1 MSALTLN
8 VACVQLCS
16 GDDVIENA
24 KIASAFIR
32 EAAKGGAKFV
42 ATPENTCLMAP
53 DGGAKIERTFTEQE
67 DPTLP
72 AFCALAAELGIAL
85 LIGSL
90 AIKTS
95 RTKTANRSYLIG
107 SDGTI
112 VARYDKIH
120 LFDVQLPSGE
130 SYRESNTVEAGDKA
144 MIGSL
149 SWGNVGMSVCYD
161 LRFPHLYRDLAKAGA
176 DILAVPSAF
185 TEVTGTAHWHLLLRS
200 RAVENACFVMAPAQG
215 GAHANGRKTYGHSL
229 IVSPWGEVLAEA
241 GTEPGI
247 IKAELN
253 LEEIRSVRARLPS
266 LEHDRDYVSPGVG
279 A

>member
-1 MSALTLN
+1 M
-8 VACVQLCS
+8 VAP
-16 GDDVIENA
+16 
-24 KIASAFIR
+24 R
-32 EAAKGGAKFV
+32 
-42 ATPENTCLMAP
+42 
-53 DGGAKIERTFTEQE
+53 QE

>member
-1 MSALTLN
+1 MSALMLK

-16 GDDVIENA
+16 GDDVMENA
-24 KIASAFIR
+24 KIASALIR
-32 EAAKGGAKFV
+32 EAAMGGAKFV

-53 DGGAKIERTFTEQE
+53 DGGAKIEKTFIEQE
-67 DPTLP
+67 DPALP
-72 AFCALAAELGIAL
+72 IFRALAAELDIAL

-90 AIKTS
+90 AIKIS
-95 RTKTANRSYLIG
+95 PTKTANRSYLIG
-107 SDGTI
+107 NDGSI

-144 MIGSL
+144 TIGAL
-149 SWGNVGMSVCYD
+149 SWGKVGMSVCYD

-176 DILAVPSAF
+176 DILTVPSAF
-185 TEVTGTAHWHLLLRS
+185 TEVTGRAHWHLLLRS

-229 IVSPWGEVLAEA
+229 IVSPWGEVLAEG
-241 GTEPGI
+241 GTDPGI
-247 IKAELN
+247 IAADLN
-253 LEEIRSVRARLPS
+253 LEEIRLVRTRLPS
-266 LEHDRDYVSPGVG
+266 LQHDRDYVPPGVG